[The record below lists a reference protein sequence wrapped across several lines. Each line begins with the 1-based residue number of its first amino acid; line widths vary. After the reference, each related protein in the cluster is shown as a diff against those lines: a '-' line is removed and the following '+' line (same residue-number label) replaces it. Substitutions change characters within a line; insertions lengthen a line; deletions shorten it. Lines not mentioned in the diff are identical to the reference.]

1 MFHLLFLYVSNVLST
16 NLIVKETSFKAL
28 IDKLNNQ
35 PDLVANKT

>member
-16 NLIVKETSFKAL
+16 NLIVKETSFKTL

-35 PDLVANKT
+35 LDLVANKT